1 MQLTREQIERFDRDG
16 YLVIPDL
23 LTAEDVAQLQH
34 ETADYHDT
42 LARPL
47 PPGVD
52 VTWEPGANPPR
63 VQQVL
68 NAECLS
74 DTLAHII
81 RSPRVRSVVEPLL
94 GPDVG
99 LFHVKFIMKSPAV
112 GGPVPWHQDYAYWT
126 DHADAPLQLNCMV
139 YLDDAD
145 EQNGCL
151 QVLAGSQ
158 RSGLETHADTTKGS
172 FVHELDVSAF
182 AGDVVSLPGKAGT
195 GIVFGALLKHASPPN
210 RSAKPRRSFTAV
222 YSTLGSGHPVR
233 QVYWTRQKDGAAIAR
248 ALEQCPEFSG
258 EGPHGGQ
265 CAGGYRRRE
274 LWKLATAATR
284 SVAGSWVEV
293 ITSPNL
299 GESLEWFAAHR
310 PQDAPL
316 VRFDYQQWRV
326 GTPGVSL
333 HQPSGL
339 AGVSDADVKAHVHGP
354 LALLH
359 MDGGGYL
366 QIRKTLDAFA
376 PLVQR
381 GTAIVVDRFYDAD
394 GTADAGADALLD
406 AARDHRWH
414 LDAAARSDRALV
426 AIVRDLAA
434 AGLVTVQP
442 DSAWVPTASG
452 LQFGAQPAATS
463 SDTEPDEKHATPETS
478 EPALRRARRAAGSIK
493 RAFGFTGEWEK
504 FFPIDQIPQV
514 VGEGP
519 RRVLCPTHAR
529 RRELWRYALTLI
541 ADPSLPWC
549 EFGVG
554 EGESLDWFLLNK
566 PAGNTMFGF
575 DTFEGIPE
583 PWLGH
588 PIGHWKSEP
597 YRSNRSDLEIVRAPF
612 EVSLGDT
619 RVRAPLARGIGLLH
633 VDCDLHSST
642 HTVLEGTRE
651 FLKAGTVV
659 VFDEFYGYGGW
670 QQCEAGAFREFVEAE
685 KVSFEYVAR
694 SDFQVA
700 IRLLSI
706 GERASWHVRPLSY
719 SPLTPAIDMA
729 AGPTRVEVLRTALAQ
744 LRG

>member
-1 MQLTREQIERFDRDG
+1 MQLTRDQIERFDRDG

-23 LTAEDVAQLQH
+23 LTADEVARLQR
-34 ETADYHDT
+34 ETADYHEA
-42 LARPL
+42 LSGAL
-47 PPGVD
+47 PAEVD
-52 VTWEPGANPPR
+52 VTWEPNATPPR

-74 DTLAHII
+74 DTLAGII
-81 RSPRVRSVVEPLL
+81 HSPRVRGVIEPLL

-99 LFHVKFIMKSPAV
+99 LFHVKFIMKSPEV
-112 GGPVPWHQDYAYWT
+112 GGLVPWHQDYAYWT
-126 DHADAPLQLNCMV
+126 DQADAPLQLNCMV

-158 RSGLETHADTTKGS
+158 RSGLEEHAGTAKGS

-182 AGDVVSLPGKAGT
+182 AGEVVSLPGKAGT
-195 GIVFGALLKHASPPN
+195 GILFGALLKHASPPN
-210 RSAKPRRSFTAV
+210 RSSKPRRSFTAV
-222 YSTLGSGHPVR
+222 YSTVGAGHPVR
-233 QVYWTRQKDGAAIAR
+233 QVYWTRPGDDGAIGR
-248 ALEQCPEFSG
+248 ALEQCPGFTG

-265 CAGGYRRRE
+265 CAAGYRRRE
-274 LWKLATAATR
+274 LWKLATAAAR
-284 SVAGSWVEV
+284 GVAGSWVEV

-316 VRFDYQQWRV
+316 VRFDYQQWHV

-333 HQPSGL
+333 RQPSAL
-339 AGVSDADVKAHVHGP
+339 AGVSDADVRAHVQGP
-354 LALLH
+354 VALLH

-366 QIRKTLDAFA
+366 QIRKTLDGFGG
-376 PLVQR
+376 LVQR
-381 GTAIVVDRFYDAD
+381 GTAIVIDRFYDAD
-394 GTADAGADALLD
+394 GSAAAGADALRD
-406 AARDHRWH
+406 AAREHGWRI
-414 LDAAARSDRALV
+414 DAAARSDRALAALV
-426 AIVRDLAA
+426 AEVGTTGA
-434 AGLVTVQP
+434 VTVQR
-442 DSAWVPTASG
+442 DTRWVPTASG
-452 LQFGAQPAATS
+452 LTFGNQASATEA
-463 SDTEPDEKHATPETS
+463 DAETDEILASEAS

-493 RAFGFTGEWEK
+493 RAFGFTGDWEK
-504 FFPIDQIPQV
+504 FFPVDQIPQV
-514 VGEGP
+514 VGDGP

-529 RRELWRYALTLI
+529 RRELWRYALTLV

-566 PAGNTMFGF
+566 PAGNAMFGF

-588 PIGHWKSEP
+588 PAGHWKSGP
-597 YRSNRSDLEIVRAPF
+597 YQSNRADLEIVRAPF
-612 EVSLGDT
+612 EASLGDAALRT
-619 RVRAPLARGIGLLH
+619 RLARGIGLMH
-633 VDCDLHSST
+633 VDCDLYSST
-642 HTVLEGTRE
+642 RTVLEGTRE
-651 FLKAGTVV
+651 CLRPDTVV
-659 VFDEFYGYGGW
+659 IFDEFYGYGGW

-700 IRLLSI
+700 IRVLSV
-706 GERASWHVRPLSY
+706 GERASWRVRQLSY
-719 SPLTPAIDMA
+719 SPLTPAIDIA
-729 AGPTRVEVLRTALAQ
+729 TGPTRVEVLRTALAQ

>member
-1 MQLTREQIERFDRDG
+1 MQLTRDQIERFDRDG

-23 LTAEDVAQLQH
+23 LTADEVARLQR
-34 ETADYHDT
+34 ETADYHET
-42 LARPL
+42 LSGAL
-47 PPGVD
+47 PAEVD
-52 VTWEPGANPPR
+52 VTWEPNATPPR

-74 DTLAHII
+74 DTLAGII
-81 RSPRVRSVVEPLL
+81 HSPRVRGVIEPLL

-99 LFHVKFIMKSPAV
+99 LFHVKFIMKSPEV
-112 GGPVPWHQDYAYWT
+112 GGLVPWHQDYAYWT
-126 DHADAPLQLNCMV
+126 DQADAPLQLNCMV

-158 RSGLETHADTTKGS
+158 RSGLEEHAGTTKGS

-182 AGDVVSLPGKAGT
+182 AGDVVSLSGKAGT
-195 GIVFGALLKHASPPN
+195 GILFGALLKHASPPN
-210 RSAKPRRSFTAV
+210 RSSKPRRSFTAV
-222 YSTLGSGHPVR
+222 YSTVGFGHPVR
-233 QVYWTRQKDGAAIAR
+233 QVYWTRLGDDGAVAR
-248 ALEQCPEFSG
+248 ALEQCPGFTG

-265 CAGGYRRRE
+265 CAAGYRRRE
-274 LWKLATAATR
+274 LWKLATAAAR
-284 SVAGSWVEV
+284 GVAGSWVEV

-316 VRFDYQQWRV
+316 VRFDYQRWHV

-333 HQPSGL
+333 QQPSAL
-339 AGVSDADVKAHVHGP
+339 AGVSDADVRAHVQGP
-354 LALLH
+354 VTLLH

-366 QIRKTLDAFA
+366 QIRKTLDGFGD
-376 PLVQR
+376 LVQR
-381 GTAIVVDRFYDAD
+381 GTAIVIDRFYDAD
-394 GTADAGADALLD
+394 GSAAAGADALRD
-406 AARDHRWH
+406 AARDHGWRV
-414 LDAAARSDRALV
+414 DAAARSDRAL
-426 AIVRDLAA
+426 AA
-434 AGLVTVQP
+434 LVSEVGTTGAVTVQR
-442 DSAWVPTASG
+442 DTRWVPTASG
-452 LQFGAQPAATS
+452 LTFGNQAS
-463 SDTEPDEKHATPETS
+463 GTEADAETDETLASQAS

-493 RAFGFTGEWEK
+493 RAFGFTGDWEK
-504 FFPIDQIPQV
+504 FFPVDQIPQV
-514 VGEGP
+514 VGDGP

-529 RRELWRYALTLI
+529 RRELWRYALTLV

-566 PAGNTMFGF
+566 PAGNAMFGF

-588 PIGHWKSEP
+588 PAGHWKSEP
-597 YRSNRSDLEIVRAPF
+597 YQSNRADLEIVRAPF
-612 EVSLGDT
+612 EASLSDAALRT
-619 RVRAPLARGIGLLH
+619 RLARGIGLMH
-633 VDCDLHSST
+633 VDCDLYSST
-642 HTVLEGTRE
+642 RTVLEGTRE
-651 FLKAGTVV
+651 FLRPDTVV
-659 VFDEFYGYGGW
+659 IFDEFYGYGGW

-700 IRLLSI
+700 IRVLSV
-706 GERASWHVRPLSY
+706 GERAVWRVRQLSY
-719 SPLTPAIDMA
+719 SPLTPAIDIA
-729 AGPTRVEVLRTALAQ
+729 TGPTRVEVLRTALAQ

>member
-23 LTAEDVAQLQH
+23 LTADDVAQLQH
-34 ETADYHDT
+34 ETARYHET
-42 LARPL
+42 LTGAL
-47 PPGVD
+47 PAEVD
-52 VTWEPGANPPR
+52 VTWEPDAKPPR

-74 DTLAHII
+74 DTLARVI
-81 RSPRVRSVVEPLL
+81 RSPRLRGVVEPLL

-99 LFHVKFIMKSPAV
+99 LFHVKFIMKSPEV

-126 DHADAPLQLNCMV
+126 DQADAPLQLNCMV

-158 RSGLETHADTTKGS
+158 RSGLEAHAGTTKGS

-182 AGDVVSLPGKAGT
+182 ASDVVSLPGKAGT
-195 GIVFGALLKHASPPN
+195 GILFGALLKHASPPN
-210 RSAKPRRSFTAV
+210 RSTKPRRSFTAV

-233 QVYWTRQKDGAAIAR
+233 QVYWTRSKDDVTPIAR
-248 ALEQCPEFSG
+248 ALEGCPGFTG

-265 CAGGYRRRE
+265 CAAGYRRRE
-274 LWKLATAATR
+274 LWKLATAAARGVT
-284 SVAGSWVEV
+284 GSWVEV

-316 VRFDYQQWRV
+316 VRFDYQEWRV
-326 GTPGVSL
+326 ATPGVSL
-333 HQPSGL
+333 HPPSGL
-339 AGVSDADVKAHVHGP
+339 AGASEADVRAHVPGP
-354 LALLH
+354 LALIH

-366 QIRKTLDAFA
+366 QIRRTLDAFA
-376 PLVQR
+376 ALVQR
-381 GTAIVVDRFYDAD
+381 GTAIVIDRFYDAD
-394 GTADAGADALLD
+394 GPAEAGAGALLD
-406 AARDHRWH
+406 AAREHRW
-414 LDAAARSDRALV
+414 LVEGAARSDRALV
-426 AIVRDLAA
+426 AILTEIGTRGAVVVPRDAQW
-434 AGLVTVQP
+434 T
-442 DSAWVPTASG
+442 PTASG
-452 LQFGAQPAATS
+452 LFFGDRPSASPDDAVAEEPAA
-463 SDTEPDEKHATPETS
+463 AGTP

-493 RAFGFTGEWEK
+493 RAFGFTGDWEK

-514 VGEGP
+514 VGDGP

-529 RRELWRYALTLI
+529 RRELWRYALTLV
-541 ADPSLPWC
+541 ADPLLPWC

-566 PAGNTMFGF
+566 PAGNVMVGF

-588 PIGHWKSEP
+588 PAGHWKSEP
-597 YRSNRSDLEIVRAPF
+597 YRSNRADLEIVRAPF
-612 EVSLGDT
+612 ETSLNDPA
-619 RVRAPLARGIGLLH
+619 VRARLANGIGLMH
-633 VDCDLHSST
+633 VDCDLYSST
-642 HTVLEGTRE
+642 RTVLEGTRE
-651 FLKAGTVV
+651 CLRPETVV
-659 VFDEFYGYGGW
+659 IFDEFYGYGGW
-670 QQCEAGAFREFVEAE
+670 QQCEAGAFREFVDAAR
-685 KVSFEYVAR
+685 VSFEYVAR

-700 IRLLSI
+700 IRVLGV

-729 AGPTRVEVLRTALAQ
+729 TGPTRVEVLRTALAQ

>member
-1 MQLTREQIERFDRDG
+1 MQLTREQIERFDHDG

-23 LTAEDVAQLQH
+23 LTADDVAQLQQ
-34 ETADYHDT
+34 ETARYHDT
-42 LARPL
+42 LTGPL
-47 PPGVD
+47 PAEVD
-52 VTWEPGANPPR
+52 VTWEPDAKPPR

-74 DTLAHII
+74 DTLARVI
-81 RSPRVRSVVEPLL
+81 RSPRLRGVVEPLL

-99 LFHVKFIMKSPAV
+99 LFHVKFIMKSPEV

-126 DHADAPLQLNCMV
+126 DQADAPLQLNCMV

-145 EQNGCL
+145 DQNGCL

-158 RSGLETHADTTKGS
+158 RSGLEEHAGTTKGS

-182 AGDVVSLPGKAGT
+182 ASDVVSLAGRAGT
-195 GIVFGALLKHASPPN
+195 GILFGALLKHASPPN

-233 QVYWTRQKDGAAIAR
+233 QVYWTRPNDEPAIAR
-248 ALEQCPEFSG
+248 ALEGCPGFTG

-265 CAGGYRRRE
+265 CAAGYRRRE
-274 LWKLATAATR
+274 LWKLATAAAR
-284 SVAGSWVEV
+284 DIRGSWVEV

-333 HQPSGL
+333 QRPSGL
-339 AGVSDADVKAHVHGP
+339 AGVSEADVRAHVRGP
-354 LALLH
+354 LALAH

-366 QIRKTLDAFA
+366 QIRRTMDACA
-376 PLVQR
+376 ALVQP
-381 GTAIVVDRFYDAD
+381 GTAVVIDRFYDAD
-394 GTADAGADALLD
+394 GSADAGAGALVD
-406 AARDHRWH
+406 AARQHRWRIE
-414 LDAAARSDRALV
+414 AAARSDRALA
-426 AIVRDLAA
+426 AIVTE
-434 AGLVTVQP
+434 AGVAGAVGVQA
-442 DSAWVPTASG
+442 DTRWLPTASG
-452 LQFGAQPAATS
+452 LDFGSLPSAVAETQVDEPAA
-463 SDTEPDEKHATPETS
+463 AAS
-478 EPALRRARRAAGSIK
+478 EPALRRARRAAGSLK
-493 RAFGFTGEWEK
+493 RAFGFTGDWEK
-504 FFPIDQIPQV
+504 FFPIEQIPQV

-529 RRELWRYALTLI
+529 RRELWRYALTLV
-541 ADPSLPWC
+541 ADPSLSWC

-566 PAGNTMFGF
+566 PAGNMMFGF

-597 YRSNRSDLEIVRAPF
+597 YRSNRRDLEILRAPF
-612 EVSLGDT
+612 ERSLGDPA
-619 RVRAPLARGIGLLH
+619 VRSRLARGIGLVH
-633 VDCDLHSST
+633 VDCDLYSST
-642 HTVLEGTRE
+642 RTVLEGTRE
-651 FLKAGTVV
+651 FLRPETVV
-659 VFDEFYGYGGW
+659 IFDEFYGYGGW
-670 QQCEAGAFREFVEAE
+670 QQCEAGAFREFVDAAR
-685 KVSFEYVAR
+685 VSFEYVAR

-700 IRLLSI
+700 IRVLSL
-706 GERASWHVRPLSY
+706 GERASWRVRPLSY

-729 AGPTRVEVLRTALAQ
+729 TGPTRVAVLRTALAQ

>member
-16 YLVIPDL
+16 YLVVQDL
-23 LTAEDVAQLQH
+23 LTADDVARLQH
-34 ETADYHDT
+34 ETAHYHET
-42 LARPL
+42 LKTSRP
-47 PPGVD
+47 PDVD
-52 VTWEPGANPPR
+52 VTWEPGAQPPR

-68 NAECLS
+68 NAERLS
-74 DTLAHII
+74 ATLDGII
-81 RSPRVRSVVEPLL
+81 RSPRVRGVVEPLL

-99 LFHVKFIMKSPAV
+99 LFHAKFIMKSPEV

-126 DHADAPLQLNCMV
+126 DQADAPLQLNCMV

-158 RSGLETHADTTKGS
+158 RSGLETHADTAKGS

-182 AGDVVSLPGKAGT
+182 AGDIVSLPGKAGT
-195 GIVFGALLKHASPPN
+195 GILFGPLLKHASPPN
-210 RSAKPRRSFTAV
+210 RSTKPRRSFTAV
-222 YSTLGSGHPVR
+222 YSTLGTGHPVR
-233 QVYWTRQKDGAAIAR
+233 QVYWSRQTEGSATAR
-248 ALEQCPEFSG
+248 ALEQCPSFGG

-274 LWKLATAATR
+274 LWKLATAAAK
-284 SVAGSWVEV
+284 VIDGSWVEV

-316 VRFDYQQWRV
+316 VRFDYQPWHV
-326 GTPGVSL
+326 GTAGVWV

-339 AGVSDADVKAHVHGP
+339 AGVSDADVRAHVCGP
-354 LALLH
+354 VALLH
-359 MDGGGYL
+359 IDGGGYL
-366 QIRKTLDAFA
+366 QIHRTLDAFA
-376 PLVQR
+376 SLVQR
-381 GTAIVVDRFYDAD
+381 GTAVIVDRFYDAD
-394 GTADAGADALLD
+394 GSAGAGADALLD

-414 LDAAARSDRALV
+414 LDAVARSDRAVVVIVKDVGTRV
-426 AIVRDLAA
+426 AVTVQRDINWTPTVSGLDVGGGLAA
-434 AGLVTVQP
+434 AIRDVNADVEL
-442 DSAWVPTASG
+442 
-452 LQFGAQPAATS
+452 AAR
-463 SDTEPDEKHATPETS
+463 EAPEH
-478 EPALRRARRAAGSIK
+478 ALRRARRAAGSIK

-504 FFPIDQIPQV
+504 FFPRDQIPQV
-514 VGEGP
+514 VGDGP

-529 RRELWRYALTLI
+529 RRELWRYAVTLI
-541 ADPSLPWC
+541 DDPSLPWC

-554 EGESLDWFLLNK
+554 EGESLDCFLLNK
-566 PAGNTMFGF
+566 PAGNMMFGF

-588 PIGHWKSEP
+588 PAGHWKSDP
-597 YRSNRSDLEIVRAPF
+597 YQSNRADLDIVRGPF
-612 EVSLGDT
+612 EASLSD
-619 RVRAPLARGIGLLH
+619 RDVRGRLARGIGLLH
-633 VDCDLHSST
+633 VDCDLYSST

-651 FLKAGTVV
+651 FVAAGTVII
-659 VFDEFYGYGGW
+659 FDEFYGYGGW

-685 KVSFEYVAR
+685 KVSFEYLAR

-700 IRLLSI
+700 IRVLGI
-706 GERASWHVRPLSY
+706 GQRVSWSVRPLSY
-719 SPLTPAIDMA
+719 APLTPAIDMVT
-729 AGPTRVEVLRTALAQ
+729 GPTRVEVLRTALAQ

>member
-1 MQLTREQIERFDRDG
+1 MQLTREQIARFDRDG

-23 LTAEDVAQLQH
+23 LTAEDVAQLQRETAHYH
-34 ETADYHDT
+34 ETLTGA
-42 LARPL
+42 L
-47 PPGVD
+47 PAEVD
-52 VTWEPGANPPR
+52 VTWEPNAKPPR

-74 DTLAHII
+74 EALAGII
-81 RSPRVRSVVEPLL
+81 RSPRLRASVEPLL

-99 LFHVKFIMKSPAV
+99 LFHVKFIMKSPEV
-112 GGPVPWHQDYAYWT
+112 GGLVPWHQDYAYWT
-126 DHADAPLQLNCMV
+126 DQADAPLQLNCMV

-158 RSGLETHADTTKGS
+158 RAGLEEHAGTAKGS

-182 AGDVVSLPGKAGT
+182 ASEVVSLPGKAGT
-195 GIVFGALLKHASPPN
+195 GILFGALLKHASPPN
-210 RSAKPRRSFTAV
+210 RSSKPRRSFTAV

-233 QVYWTRQKDGAAIAR
+233 QVYWTRPKDGDAVAR
-248 ALEQCPEFSG
+248 AIEQCPGFTG

-265 CAGGYRRRE
+265 CAAGYRRRE
-274 LWKLATAATR
+274 LWKLATAAAHGIT
-284 SVAGSWVEV
+284 GSWLEV

-316 VRFDYQQWRV
+316 VRFDYQQWHV
-326 GTPGVSL
+326 GTAGVSL

-339 AGVSDADVKAHVHGP
+339 AGASAADVREHVPGP
-354 LALLH
+354 LALIH

-366 QIRKTLDAFA
+366 QIRRTLDACA

-381 GTAIVVDRFYDAD
+381 GTAIVIDRFYDAD
-394 GTADAGADALLD
+394 GSAEAGADALAD
-406 AARDHRWH
+406 AAREHRW
-414 LDAAARSDRALV
+414 LVEAAARSDRALAAFLTEIGTRGAV
-426 AIVRDLAA
+426 MVPRD
-434 AGLVTVQP
+434 VQ
-442 DSAWVPTASG
+442 WTPTASG
-452 LQFGAQPAATS
+452 LAFGDYSPASPA
-463 SDTEPDEKHATPETS
+463 DTPADDPDAPDTS

-504 FFPIDQIPQV
+504 FFPVDQIPQV
-514 VGEGP
+514 VGDGP

-529 RRELWRYALTLI
+529 RRELWRYALTLV
-541 ADPSLPWC
+541 ADLSLPWC

-566 PAGNTMFGF
+566 PAGSTMFGF

-588 PIGHWKSEP
+588 PAGHWKSEP
-597 YRSNRSDLEIVRAPF
+597 YRSNRADLEIVRAPF
-612 EVSLGDT
+612 ETSLNDPA
-619 RVRAPLARGIGLLH
+619 VRARLADGIGLMH
-633 VDCDLHSST
+633 VDCDLYSST
-642 HTVLEGTRE
+642 QTVFEGTRE
-651 FLKAGTVV
+651 FLRPDTVV
-659 VFDEFYGYGGW
+659 IFDEFYGYGGW

-685 KVSFEYVAR
+685 KVAFEYVAR

-700 IRLLSI
+700 IRVLGI
-706 GERASWHVRPLSY
+706 GEQASCRVRPLSY
-719 SPLTPAIDMA
+719 SPLTPAIDIA
-729 AGPTRVEVLRTALAQ
+729 TGPTRVEVLRTALAQ

>member
-1 MQLTREQIERFDRDG
+1 MPLTREQIERFDRDG

-23 LTAEDVAQLQH
+23 LSAGEVAQLQR

-42 LARPL
+42 LRGSL
-47 PPGVD
+47 PPDVD
-52 VTWEPGANPPR
+52 VTWEPNAKPPR

-74 DTLAHII
+74 AALAGII
-81 RSPRVRSVVEPLL
+81 RSPRVRGVVEPLL

-99 LFHVKFIMKSPAV
+99 LFHVKFIMKSPEV
-112 GGPVPWHQDYAYWT
+112 GGLVPWHQDYAYWT
-126 DHADAPLQLNCMV
+126 DQADAPLQLNCMV

-158 RSGLETHADTTKGS
+158 RSGLEEHAGTTEGS
-172 FVHELDVSAF
+172 FVHELDVSAY
-182 AGDVVSLPGKAGT
+182 AGDVVSLRGKAGT
-195 GIVFGALLKHASPPN
+195 GILFGALLKHASPPN
-210 RSAKPRRSFTAV
+210 TSAKPRRSFTAV
-222 YSTLGSGHPVR
+222 YSTIGAGHPVR
-233 QVYWTRQKDGAAIAR
+233 QVYWSRPKDGAAMAR
-248 ALEQCPEFSG
+248 ALERCPGFTG

-265 CAGGYRRRE
+265 CAAGYRRRE
-274 LWKLATAATR
+274 LWKLATAAAR
-284 SVAGSWVEV
+284 GVAGPWVEV

-316 VRFDYQQWRV
+316 VRFDYQRWRV
-326 GTPGVSL
+326 GTPGVTL
-333 HQPSGL
+333 RQPGGL
-339 AGVSDADVKAHVHGP
+339 AGVSDADVREHVQGP
-354 LALLH
+354 VALVH

-366 QIRKTLDAFA
+366 QIRRTLDAFGT
-376 PLVQR
+376 LVQR
-381 GTAIVVDRFYDAD
+381 GTAIVIDRFYDAD
-394 GTADAGADALLD
+394 GSADAGSDALRD
-406 AARDHRWH
+406 AASEHGWRIE
-414 LDAAARSDRALV
+414 ATARSDRALA
-426 AIVRDLAA
+426 AIVTEIGTTGA
-434 AGLVTVQP
+434 VTVQRGT
-442 DSAWVPTASG
+442 AWIPTASG
-452 LQFGAQPAATS
+452 LAFGDQPQAAAADAEAD
-463 SDTEPDEKHATPETS
+463 DTAASEPS

-514 VGEGP
+514 VGDGP

-529 RRELWRYALTLI
+529 RRELWRYALTLV
-541 ADPSLPWC
+541 ADPLLPWC

-588 PIGHWKSEP
+588 PAGHWKSEP
-597 YRSNRSDLEIVRAPF
+597 YRSNRADLEIVRAPF
-612 EVSLGDT
+612 EASLGDAA
-619 RVRAPLARGIGLLH
+619 VRASLARGIGLMH
-633 VDCDLHSST
+633 VDCDLYSST
-642 HTVLEGTRE
+642 RTVLEGTRA
-651 FLKAGTVV
+651 FLRPDTVV
-659 VFDEFYGYGGW
+659 IFDEFYGYGGW

-685 KVSFEYVAR
+685 KVAFEYVAR

-700 IRLLSI
+700 IRVLGI
-706 GERASWHVRPLSY
+706 GDRASWRVRELSY
-719 SPLTPAIDMA
+719 APSTPAIDMA
-729 AGPTRVEVLRTALAQ
+729 TGPTRVEVLRTALAQ